1 MFESIAIVG
10 DIHIREE
17 APRSRT
23 DNYFDTCMNKIDKL
37 MAKHKYVIILGDF
50 FDKSN
55 IPVEYLNEAI
65 DRLSKYTGRIYTVLG
80 NHDAHYRTL
89 KLNKTSIGLLDK
101 VGVVQLKLDSF
112 SIEGISFDVASVV
125 PELKLPEKKSNIL
138 LGHFYL
144 EKSGQAKESMHT
156 EDLLE
161 YEYVFLGHEHE
172 PQEPLQIGN
181 TTIFRNGSLLRKDA
195 DSYNLER
202 SSIFYAELSYSGE
215 VSIQQ
220 LEVMSP
226 ETVFTP
232 ESFTR
237 PRPKIICDFS
247 NLELLM
253 QNFQNSNT
261 RNNMSTHRVLVD
273 IEAPDVCIEYLR
285 GIHEHMGLV
294 F

>member
-181 TTIFRNGSLLRKDA
+181 TTIFRNGSLLRKDVA
-195 DSYNLER
+195 GLKN
-202 SSIFYAELSYSGE
+202 
-215 VSIQQ
+215 
-220 LEVMSP
+220 
-226 ETVFTP
+226 VFQN
-232 ESFTR
+232 
-237 PRPKIICDFS
+237 KIIP
-247 NLELLM
+247 LL
-253 QNFQNSNT
+253 Q
-261 RNNMSTHRVLVD
+261 
-273 IEAPDVCIEYLR
+273 EYFY
-285 GIHEHMGLV
+285 GDYGKIGLV
-294 F
+294 LREGFFMNGGKQDNTEEYILEDFNDYRVDDLNSRLSLLL